1 MTNALYLLTMYFL
14 VTRSGGPRRSGGTR
28 PRRGIRPRGT
38 RNGGGAHI
46 SLLRTSRK
54 RTSGLTH
61 PSIRILVNSIGLH
74 RSDVCVCYSDTLV
87 CRGAGSFRTFDGIHV
102 RRKSALFVCNS
113 CLFCSNVARVTRLHR
128 GMGVVG
134 QGAALLASDL
144 GCSHLC
150 GLNCCFSKNALVSRR
165 GILASS

>member
-1 MTNALYLLTMYFL
+1 MTRIHPA
-14 VTRSGGPRRSGGTR
+14 
-28 PRRGIRPRGT
+28 RRGAGTAKASAGSITSASGAAGGRPRG
-38 RNGGGAHI
+38 GGAGI
-46 SLLRTSRK
+46 CLLRTSRN

-61 PSIRILVNSIGLH
+61 PSIRILVNGIGVH

-87 CRGAGSFRTFDGIHV
+87 FRGAGSIRTFDGMHV

-113 CLFCSNVARVTRLHR
+113 CLCCSKVARVTRLHR

-150 GLNCCFSKNALVSRR
+150 SLKCCFRKKALVSRR